1 MKIERVTWLIF
12 SLMSGPGCALPSIEI
27 QATDRLTS
35 HGLASLATGRGLK
48 LAGTAGVDGNSTYPL
63 FSDKR
68 FPMKNNLRGGERE
81 GWWQS
86 LRRKIQVLLDIADI
100 NQLHPQATRTS
111 DTLLALHC
119 SEDLALLAQAA
130 ATSWLLCRRRRLSRL
145 PRSNLY
151 ATRRRRCRRPRPR
164 RRHGR

>member
-1 MKIERVTWLIF
+1 MKLERVTWLIF

-35 HGLASLATGRGLK
+35 HGLASLATGRGLT
-48 LAGTAGVDGNSTYPL
+48 LAGTAGVEGHSTFPL
-63 FSDKR
+63 FSDNLKR

-86 LRRKIQVLLDIADI
+86 LRRKIQVLLDI
-100 NQLHPQATRTS
+100 NRLHPQATRTS

-130 ATSWLLCRRRRLSRL
+130 ATSWLLCRRCRL
-145 PRSNLY
+145 PPHPSATLY
-151 ATRRRRCRRPRPR
+151 VSRRRRRRRPRPR